1 MLVAQECCHHLSFT
15 ADMYC
20 SLVSFLLQP
29 GCVNT
34 TEVDI
39 KKACRMNRH
48 SKMSRV
54 SALRTF
60 YTLFFIDDQLAERN
74 IQSEWLHQHAT
85 TFKKGYKFGNGRCIP
100 WDLNVFQTGLA
111 LKGKKKLLCLRPTS
125 SP

>member
-1 MLVAQECCHHLSFT
+1 
-15 ADMYC
+15 
-20 SLVSFLLQP
+20 
-29 GCVNT
+29 
-34 TEVDI
+34 
-39 KKACRMNRH
+39 MNRH

-100 WDLNVFQTGLA
+100 WDLNVFQKGLA
-111 LKGKKKLLCLRPTS
+111 LKEKKSCSVLDQLLPHKK
-125 SP
+125 SPSVVRVEYS